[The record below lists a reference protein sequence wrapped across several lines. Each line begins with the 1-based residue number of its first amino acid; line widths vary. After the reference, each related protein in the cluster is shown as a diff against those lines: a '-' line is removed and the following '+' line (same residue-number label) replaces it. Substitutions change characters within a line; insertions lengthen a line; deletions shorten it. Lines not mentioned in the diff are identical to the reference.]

1 METFS
6 LFFVCGGPLLWKT
19 LQHNLC
25 IGSIWMVFWENL
37 QQSIHCISIYLL
49 FQIICFK
56 LYRLIRQSCLLALFW
71 KLSREMDERKKQSLK
86 TNFPDSSSASLMKK
100 YLTLFE
106 DGDFQIEFW
115 LWMTWLEM
123 IWLIRRFRWLVDKNN
138 FIGLST
144 SASAKSSNF
153 KHPNQLMVTLVPQTC
168 KWWNFVLQTVE
179 KITGRSSLPQ
189 QPSNCRVL

>member
-1 METFS
+1 MVPRLDLVFVSHHRVWNINNVTQAKLNSIIMETFS

-25 IGSIWMVFWENL
+25 IGSIWIVFWENL

-71 KLSREMDERKKQSLK
+71 KLSREMEERKKQSLK

-115 LWMTWLEM
+115 PPHCLL
-123 IWLIRRFRWLVDKNN
+123 LR
-138 FIGLST
+138 
-144 SASAKSSNF
+144 
-153 KHPNQLMVTLVPQTC
+153 Q
-168 KWWNFVLQTVE
+168 
-179 KITGRSSLPQ
+179 SL
-189 QPSNCRVL
+189 